1 LGQNVPLPK
10 RTSFLF
16 FHCHAVVGEVGE
28 RVRAQAHAP
37 DTHGRFEFSLAAV
50 FLGGP
55 TLDRKAAFFLRV
67 KNGSV
72 SEDYPETRTFW
83 ELG

>member
-1 LGQNVPLPK
+1 
-10 RTSFLF
+10 
-16 FHCHAVVGEVGE
+16 VGEVGE